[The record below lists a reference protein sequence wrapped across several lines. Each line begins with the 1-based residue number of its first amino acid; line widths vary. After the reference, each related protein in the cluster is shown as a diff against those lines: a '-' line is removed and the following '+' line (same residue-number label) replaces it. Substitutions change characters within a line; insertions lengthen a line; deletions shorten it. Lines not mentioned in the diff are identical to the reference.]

1 MLNCEPQ
8 EIVITSNFLLDIASD
23 KKVFYDFVG
32 RHSRIWVHWQSVIN
46 KLKNCKLTNEYI
58 RTIITAWETNI
69 LQEIPENKFI
79 AELPAI
85 VEFINQNF
93 PDNAFCY
100 CSTFGEYVN
109 LRKNFG
115 KEDIGGFIKVK

>member
-23 KKVFYDFVG
+23 KKVFYDFVD

-85 VEFINQNF
+85 VEFIN
-93 PDNAFCY
+93 
-100 CSTFGEYVN
+100 
-109 LRKNFG
+109 
-115 KEDIGGFIKVK
+115 